1 MQQAADDP
9 KPGERPEDAQPL
21 AGLRVLELATEVAGP
36 FAGKLLADFGAELI
50 KVEPPGGDQARRH
63 GPFPDD
69 VPDPEQSALFLHLNA
84 NKRSVVADP
93 GSASG
98 RALIHRLAAEADVVI
113 ESFPPGSK
121 ADLGLDHQ
129 SLMAENP
136 ELVVCSITP
145 FGQSGPYRDL
155 VGADIVTYAM
165 GGPMFGTGVETRE
178 PVKLGGNLTSYQC
191 GNLAATAILA
201 AVTMA
206 EQGGEG
212 CHIDLSMFEAQAG
225 SVDRRVTYLLWY
237 LWSGLVVGRQPP
249 DALRTLPNGFFPTA
263 EGHILIFT
271 LLAWVER
278 MLATLD
284 DDGLRSRFA
293 NPDWLNDDDLADLVQ
308 AVLFPWLFE
317 GDKTERAETAQA
329 YKWAV
334 TALNPPIDVLNDQ
347 HFVDR
352 GYFVDCEHPVAG
364 RFRQTGAPFRL
375 GPDWDRAWQ
384 LRRPAPTLGQH
395 GDEIESTGWARR
407 PATDTGTGRRERPA
421 VSVGEPRLPF
431 EGVRVLD
438 LTVVWAGPSCTM
450 HLGDLGAEIIRVENP
465 WVFPPATRGNA
476 PRPDPTMLVD
486 FGPLGGGYPNLD
498 TSGRPWNK
506 HGMWSAQARN
516 KRSCTLDIRT
526 ELGRETFFR
535 LVEQSDVLVENNSVA
550 TIDKLGIGWDRLRA
564 RNPRLILVRMP
575 PMSLDGPYASYVG
588 FGASF
593 EALCGLT
600 RLRGY
605 RDDDPTT
612 TTPAFHMDPAS
623 GASGAFAVM
632 CALRRRDRT
641 GRGELVELAQSEN
654 MMQHIGE
661 YFIDAD
667 RTGRSHGPGGN
678 RHISR
683 APQGCYRCAGDDR
696 WAVISVADESQ
707 WAGLC
712 RAMGRPSLS
721 DDPRFDTAARRLA
734 NHDEL
739 DSLITEWTSTLDN
752 HEVFDRCQ
760 AEAVPAGPVLDEA
773 DAYADPHLLARG
785 FFRSQGSEDVG
796 TWDFPGHQWRW
807 SGPDMNWGPICRLGD
822 ANEYVFRDILG
833 LSDAEYEELD
843 EAGHLS
849 LDYLKPDG
857 TPY

>member
-1 MQQAADDP
+1 MSDETVTESMGNGP
-9 KPGERPEDAQPL
+9 SHEQPL

-36 FAGKLLADFGAELI
+36 FAAKLLADFGAEVI
-50 KVEPPGGDQARRH
+50 KVEPPEGDSARDH

-69 VPDPEQSALFLHLNA
+69 QPDLEQSALFLHLNG
-84 NKRSVVADP
+84 NKRGITADLTTEP
-93 GSASG
+93 G
-98 RALIHRLAAEADVVI
+98 RRLVRRLADTADVII
-113 ESFPPGSK
+113 ESFAPGRLDS
-121 ADLGLDHQ
+121 LGLGYD
-129 SLMAENP
+129 
-136 ELVVCSITP
+136 ELSTRNGKLVLCSVTP
-145 FGQSGPYRDL
+145 FGQSGPYADH

-201 AVTMA
+201 AVTTA
-206 EQGGEG
+206 EQSGRGS
-212 CHIDLSMFEAQAG
+212 HIDLSMFEAQAG

-237 LWSGLVVGRQPP
+237 LWSGRVVARQAPGV
-249 DALRTLPNGFFPTA
+249 LRTLPNSFFPTA
-263 EGHILIFT
+263 DGHILIFT
-271 LLAWVER
+271 LLAWIDR

-284 DDGLRSRFA
+284 SDELNARFA
-293 NPDWLNDDDLADLVQ
+293 NPDWIHDETLTDEVQ
-308 AVLFPWLFE
+308 AVLYPWLFE
-317 GDKTERAETAQA
+317 GDKSDRAKAAQDN
-329 YKWAV
+329 KWAV
-334 TALNPPIDVLNDQ
+334 TALNPPVDVLNDQ
-347 HFVDR
+347 HFIDR
-352 GYFVDCEHPVAG
+352 HYFVTTDHPEAG

-375 GPDWDRAWQ
+375 GETWDQAWQ

-395 GDEIESTGWARR
+395 NQEVADQGWGDGSRPIGDEAPDDRADNGA
-407 PATDTGTGRRERPA
+407 
-421 VSVGEPRLPF
+421 EPPLPF
-431 EGVRVLD
+431 EGIRILD
-438 LTVVWAGPSCTM
+438 MTVVWAGPSATM

-476 PRPDPTMLVD
+476 PRPDPSLLVD
-486 FGPLGGGYPNLD
+486 FGPLGGSYPNLD
-498 TSGRPWNK
+498 TSGRPWNS

-516 KRSCTLDIRT
+516 KKSCTLDIRT

-535 LVEQSDVLVENNSVA
+535 LVETADVMVENNSVA
-550 TIDKLGIGWDRLRA
+550 TLDKLGIGWDEVRA
-564 RNPRLILVRMP
+564 RNPRLILLRMP

-605 RDDDPTT
+605 TDDDPTT
-612 TTPAFHMDPAS
+612 TTPAFHMDPVS

-683 APQGCYRCAGDDR
+683 APQGCYRCKGEDR
-696 WAVISVADESQ
+696 WVVIAVGNQEQ

-712 RAMGRPSLS
+712 RAMGQPGLN
-721 DDPRFDTAARRLA
+721 DDERFASGARRMEH
-734 NHDEL
+734 HDEL
-739 DSLITEWTSTLDN
+739 DQIIEAWTESLD
-752 HEVFDRCQ
+752 HREVFARCQ
-760 AEAVPAGPVLDEA
+760 AEGVPSGPVLDES

-785 FFRSQGSEDVG
+785 FFRKQGSEEIG
-796 TWDFPGHQWRW
+796 SWDFPGHQWRW
-807 SGPDMNWGPICRLGD
+807 TGPDMKWGSICQLGD
-822 ANEYVFRDILG
+822 SNDYVYRTILG
-833 LSDAEYEELD
+833 MDDDEYRQLD
-843 EAGHLS
+843 EGGHLS

-857 TPY
+857 TSH